1 MPIIKI
7 DQISKHS
14 AVALWKI
21 NESESELYELMKND
35 SVLQLPDP
43 DVSNVIKKREWMSGR
58 LVLKALIEH
67 LGLKYHGIYKDEVGK
82 PHLNKH
88 PHHISLT
95 HSFPWVGAI
104 VCKNGAVG
112 IDLEQPTKKLNRIA
126 HKFLCEK
133 ELVQADNNTEQ
144 LCVYWCAKEALY
156 KLKGQKGIIFKE
168 NLLLDPFE
176 MDTKME
182 LIGNIIVDDK
192 VKSYKLRAEKINM
205 TYLVYTVN

>member
-7 DQISKHS
+7 DQISEYS
-14 AVALWKI
+14 AVGLWKI
-21 NESESELYELMKND
+21 SESESELYELMEKD
-35 SVLQLPDP
+35 PILQLPEP
-43 DVSNVIKKREWMSGR
+43 DVSNVIKKQEWMAGR
-58 LVLKALIEH
+58 LILKALIEH

-82 PHLNKH
+82 PHLNKY

-112 IDLEQPTKKLNRIA
+112 IDLEQPKKKLNRIA
-126 HKFLCEK
+126 YKFLCES
-133 ELVQADNNTEQ
+133 ELIQANNITEK

-156 KLKGQKGIIFKE
+156 KLKGQKGIIFKK
-168 NLLLDPFE
+168 NLLIEPFE
-176 MDTKME
+176 MDKKME
-182 LIGNIIVDDK
+182 LIGNIVVNNNIRK
-192 VKSYKLRAEKINM
+192 YKMRAEKINM